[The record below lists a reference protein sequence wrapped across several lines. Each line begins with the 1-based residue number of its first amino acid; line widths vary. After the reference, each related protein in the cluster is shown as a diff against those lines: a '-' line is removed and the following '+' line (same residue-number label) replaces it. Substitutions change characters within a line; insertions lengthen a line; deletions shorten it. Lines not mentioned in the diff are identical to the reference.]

1 MKKALLVAL
10 LSAIPCIS
18 CAGTKESYH
27 TFNKKAEYKQHQENN
42 PNKTYNNFNKELDAK
57 YVQAARDFSLDMYL
71 SFDNEDNTV
80 FSPISI
86 ATLLSM
92 VEEGS
97 KANTKVQLD
106 NVLHYDGSFVVKEEM
121 KKMLLNTAI
130 RDQNDTTVEIAQSV
144 WGGTNKEDYLKL
156 LEEYYFAEM
165 IKANVTDPSTAKL
178 LAEWVNDKT
187 YNFLKVT
194 PDDMLGLIDPN
205 TALILLNAVYLESK
219 WDIKFPSE
227 KNHQKPFYGLQEQTV
242 TYMSSESESVQPYV
256 VGDNYVM
263 SSIPFKCGIRM
274 NIILPNKDVDYKA
287 FFKNRN
293 NMKALLDF
301 TNTNNEDLEEK
312 VRFNIPKF
320 TFKNNFSLTDNLM
333 SLGATDMFGNADIS
347 GMIGRPGE
355 YCIGNVVHGAGIQ
368 IDNNGVKAAAYTGA
382 NATTK
387 AGSPAP
393 IRYFNVYNPFAYTI
407 TDRNGLPLFM
417 GTMYSI

>member
-27 TFNKKAEYKQHQENN
+27 TFNKNAGYKQQQENN
-42 PNKTYNNFNKELDAK
+42 PNKTYNNFNKNLDAK

-178 LAEWVNDKT
+178 
-187 YNFLKVT
+187 FR
-194 PDDMLGLIDPN
+194 
-205 TALILLNAVYLESK
+205 
-219 WDIKFPSE
+219 IK
-227 KNHQKPFYGLQEQTV
+227 
-242 TYMSSESESVQPYV
+242 
-256 VGDNYVM
+256 
-263 SSIPFKCGIRM
+263 
-274 NIILPNKDVDYKA
+274 
-287 FFKNRN
+287 
-293 NMKALLDF
+293 
-301 TNTNNEDLEEK
+301 
-312 VRFNIPKF
+312 
-320 TFKNNFSLTDNLM
+320 
-333 SLGATDMFGNADIS
+333 
-347 GMIGRPGE
+347 
-355 YCIGNVVHGAGIQ
+355 
-368 IDNNGVKAAAYTGA
+368 
-382 NATTK
+382 
-387 AGSPAP
+387 
-393 IRYFNVYNPFAYTI
+393 
-407 TDRNGLPLFM
+407 M
-417 GTMYSI
+417 GY